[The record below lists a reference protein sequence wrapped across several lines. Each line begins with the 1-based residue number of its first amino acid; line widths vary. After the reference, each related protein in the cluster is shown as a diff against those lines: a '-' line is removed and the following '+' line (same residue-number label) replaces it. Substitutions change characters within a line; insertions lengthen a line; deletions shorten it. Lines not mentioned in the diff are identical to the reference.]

1 MFYGSS
7 KHGINRM
14 LIVKLNFSYGRVNIN
29 INRFWVYFQ
38 KQKGELFAKSVKFKY
53 PRQIKNVLV
62 DSGSHQYK
70 EVTEINRNLTLVID
84 ELNKITKPTKV
95 AEVDVKQK
103 ILSDLRHLEKVV
115 SSKIAEIEADLEKL
129 K

>member
-1 MFYGSS
+1 MFPHLTGL
-7 KHGINRM
+7 GIQDPKQVERYS
-14 LIVKLNFSYGRVNIN
+14 LRQEAHKDVLKI
-29 INRFWVYFQ
+29 YFR
-38 KQKGELFAKSVKFKY
+38 KQKGELFAKSVKYKY

-84 ELNKITKPTKV
+84 ELNKLTKPEKR

-103 ILSDLRHLEKVV
+103 ILSDLHHLEKVV
-115 SSKIAEIEADLEKL
+115 SSKIAEIESDLEKL

>member
-1 MFYGSS
+1 MYPNLTGL
-7 KHGINRM
+7 GIQDPKQIERYS
-14 LIVKLNFSYGRVNIN
+14 LRQESQKDVLKI
-29 INRFWVYFQ
+29 YFK

-53 PRQIKNVLV
+53 PRQRKNVLV

-84 ELNKITKPTKV
+84 ELNTITKPEKLV
-95 AEVDVKQK
+95 EVDVKEK
-103 ILSDLRHLEKVV
+103 ILSDLRHLERVV
-115 SSKIAEIEADLEKL
+115 SSKIAEIEADLDKL

>member
-1 MFYGSS
+1 MFPHL
-7 KHGINRM
+7 KALGIQEPKQIERYS
-14 LIVKLNFSYGRVNIN
+14 LRQEAHKDVLKI
-29 INRFWVYFQ
+29 YFR

-53 PRQIKNVLV
+53 PRQVKNVLV
-62 DSGSHQYK
+62 DGGSNKYR
-70 EVTEINRNLTLVID
+70 EITEINRNLTLIID
-84 ELNKITKPTKV
+84 ELNTLTKPEKLAKVDTK
-95 AEVDVKQK
+95 EK

>member
-1 MFYGSS
+1 MYPNLTGL
-7 KHGINRM
+7 GIQDPKQIERYS
-14 LIVKLNFSYGRVNIN
+14 LRQEAHKDVLKI
-29 INRFWVYFQ
+29 YFH

-84 ELNKITKPTKV
+84 ELNKITKPIKV
-95 AEVDVKQK
+95 PELDVKQK
-103 ILSDLRHLEKVV
+103 ILADLRHLEKVV

>member
-1 MFYGSS
+1 MYPNLTGL
-7 KHGINRM
+7 GIHEPEQIERYS
-14 LIVKLNFSYGRVNIN
+14 LRQEAHKDILKI
-29 INRFWVYFQ
+29 YFR

-53 PRQIKNVLV
+53 PRQVKSVLV
-62 DSGSHQYK
+62 SGGNNQYK

-84 ELNKITKPTKV
+84 ELNKITKPTPT

-103 ILSDLRHLEKVV
+103 ILTDLRHLEKVV

>member
-1 MFYGSS
+1 MFPHLTGL
-7 KHGINRM
+7 GIQDPKQIERYS
-14 LIVKLNFSYGRVNIN
+14 LRQEAHKDILKI
-29 INRFWVYFQ
+29 YFR
-38 KQKGELFAKSVKFKY
+38 KQKGELFAKSVKYKY

-84 ELNKITKPTKV
+84 ELNKLTKPQKT

-103 ILSDLRHLEKVV
+103 ILSDLKHLEKVV

>member
-1 MFYGSS
+1 MYPNLTGL
-7 KHGINRM
+7 GIHDPKQIERYS
-14 LIVKLNFSYGRVNIN
+14 LRQEAHKDVLKI
-29 INRFWVYFQ
+29 YFH

-62 DSGSHQYK
+62 DGGTHQYR

-84 ELNKITKPTKV
+84 ELNTITRPAKRKETDLK
-95 AEVDVKQK
+95 EK
-103 ILSDLRHLEKVV
+103 ILLDLRHLEKVV
-115 SSKIAEIEADLEKL
+115 SSKIHEIEADLEKL

>member
-1 MFYGSS
+1 MYPNLTGL
-7 KHGINRM
+7 GIQDPTQIERYS
-14 LIVKLNFSYGRVNIN
+14 LRQEALKDVLKI
-29 INRFWVYFQ
+29 YFH
-38 KQKGELFAKSVKFKY
+38 KQKGEFFAKSVKFKY
-53 PRQIKNVLV
+53 PRQHKNVLV

-84 ELNKITKPTKV
+84 ELNTLTRPAKSPELDTK
-95 AEVDVKQK
+95 AK

-115 SSKIAEIEADLEKL
+115 SGKIAEIEADLEKL

>member
-1 MFYGSS
+1 MFPHLTGL
-7 KHGINRM
+7 GIQDPKQIERYS
-14 LIVKLNFSYGRVNIN
+14 LRQEAHKDVLKI
-29 INRFWVYFQ
+29 YFH

-53 PRQIKNVLV
+53 PRQVKSVLV

-84 ELNKITKPTKV
+84 ELNKITKPEKLI
-95 AEVDVKQK
+95 EVDVKQK

-115 SSKIAEIEADLEKL
+115 SSKISEIEADLEKL

>member
-1 MFYGSS
+1 MYPNLTGL
-7 KHGINRM
+7 GIQDPKQIERYS
-14 LIVKLNFSYGRVNIN
+14 LRQESQKDVLKI
-29 INRFWVYFQ
+29 YFK

-53 PRQIKNVLV
+53 PRQRKNVLV

-84 ELNKITKPTKV
+84 ELNTITKPEKLV
-95 AEVDVKQK
+95 EVDVKEK
-103 ILSDLRHLEKVV
+103 VLSDLRHLEKVV
-115 SSKIAEIEADLEKL
+115 SSKIAEIEADLDKL

>member
-1 MFYGSS
+1 MFPYLIGL
-7 KHGINRM
+7 GIQDPKQIERYS
-14 LIVKLNFSYGRVNIN
+14 LRQEAHKDVLKI
-29 INRFWVYFQ
+29 YFH

-84 ELNKITKPTKV
+84 ELNEITKPAPQ
-95 AEVDVKQK
+95 AEIDLKQK
-103 ILSDLRHLEKVV
+103 ILTDLRHLEKVV
-115 SSKIAEIEADLEKL
+115 SSKISEIEADLEKL

>member
-1 MFYGSS
+1 MYPNLTGL
-7 KHGINRM
+7 GIQDPKQIERYS
-14 LIVKLNFSYGRVNIN
+14 LRQESQKDVLKI
-29 INRFWVYFQ
+29 YFK

-53 PRQIKNVLV
+53 PRQRKNVLV

-84 ELNKITKPTKV
+84 ELNTITKPEKLI
-95 AEVDVKQK
+95 EVDVKEK

-115 SSKIAEIEADLEKL
+115 SSKIAEIEADLDKL